1 MRSSFFSSLLYIL
14 LLLAVTTQQV
24 YPGVKVESLKQND
37 NSQSLILVFW
47 VDATPDCVLDILFDY
62 SHVVQVSD
70 MVDSA
75 RLLAITDGMQVVR
88 YHYDG
93 LFYNY
98 DALYHRWPD
107 RERGELR
114 YQLINY
120 KQSGIPVPLLT
131 KTSGR
136 YTVSAKSSGTR
147 VALSQEIGIEQS
159 IFSSLYLSHTYDETI
174 NFAENLVKHIQ
185 TRCKNEAV
193 KELD

>member
-1 MRSSFFSSLLYIL
+1 
-14 LLLAVTTQQV
+14 
-24 YPGVKVESLKQND
+24 
-37 NSQSLILVFW
+37 VFW
-47 VDATPDCVLDILFDY
+47 IDATSDCVLDILFDY

-131 KTSGR
+131 NTSGR
-136 YTVSAKSSGTR
+136 YTVSVKTSGTR

-159 IFSSLYLSHTYDETI
+159 IFSSLYLSHAYDETI

-185 TRCKNEAV
+185 TRCKIEAV